1 MVFGAHN
8 EFLVHCEQ
16 VRVFFFFLLGL
27 PVTLITIYKNFK
39 QKVYLSLFFS
49 SVGHTVN
56 KTR

>member
-16 VRVFFFFLLGL
+16 VRVFFLLLSL

-56 KTR
+56 KTC